1 MRGDR
6 ETTFGLDQLDYLT
19 KHIAIQN
26 EVFGFSGLRPPS
38 RFVCYSILSLSLPL
52 SFNLFEQLIDSLALF
67 LNAIAHEMK
76 LGRAGQIQRKTE
88 LLANIRRRV
97 SQRREHFLV
106 LFFITGNGHVNAS
119 CSFVLREP
127 NVRHRHQTRIFEF
140 ITDDLTDLF
149 SQSIRVSLRPP
160 HNKPRVRSPRPVQ
173 RYTLQ
178 S

>member
-67 LNAIAHEMK
+67 LDAVAHE
-76 LGRAGQIQRKTE
+76 
-88 LLANIRRRV
+88 
-97 SQRREHFLV
+97 
-106 LFFITGNGHVNAS
+106 
-119 CSFVLREP
+119 
-127 NVRHRHQTRIFEF
+127 
-140 ITDDLTDLF
+140 
-149 SQSIRVSLRPP
+149 
-160 HNKPRVRSPRPVQ
+160 
-173 RYTLQ
+173 
-178 S
+178 